1 MSNETIIIIGV
12 LCSFAGVLCA
22 IGLYCIYTYF
32 RRALAALKEYYEEDR
47 DIMENYQAD
56 LERENKALKAEIERL
71 ILDNKAL
78 TNRIT
83 APWVSFPNDEEV

>member
-1 MSNETIIIIGV
+1 MSNETVIIIGV

-32 RRALAALKEYYEEDR
+32 RRSLAALKASYEEDR
-47 DIMENYQAD
+47 DIMENYQAV
-56 LERENKALKAEIERL
+56 LVRENKALKSEIERL

-78 TNRIT
+78 TNRIK
-83 APWVSFPNDEEV
+83 APWVSFPNDEDV

>member
-22 IGLYCIYTYF
+22 IGLYCIYIYF

-56 LERENKALKAEIERL
+56 LERENKALKSEIDRL

-83 APWVSFPNDEEV
+83 APWVTFPNDEEV